1 MTTIVFEKNIM
12 VPMRDG
18 VRLATDVI
26 RLDGAGPQPVLMA
39 RTPYNKNLWL
49 GDNLP
54 VFDVFQAAQ
63 VGYTVVVQ
71 DTRGRFASEGE
82 FMPMFQE
89 RTDGVDAIQWAAAQ
103 PWSNGV
109 VGMFGGSYVGTTQW
123 LPAQEHPEALQAIAP
138 MVTFSDLYEGMQ
150 YQGGAKLL
158 HGLEWSLIMVFE
170 TLQRHTAK
178 GKALLP
184 DLAGLDMNAAVT
196 HLPLTDQPLLR
207 DLAPH
212 YHEWLAHPL
221 PGDFWQA
228 GSPSSAYEQITVPAL
243 NIGGWYDVFLWG
255 TLQNYIGMRQRG
267 GGEAVRQHQRLIIGP
282 WSHMNNFG
290 SYPERDFGMAASIR
304 AIDLT
309 GIHLRWFDH
318 WLKGIENGIDHE
330 RPVTLFVMGIDQWRT
345 EDDWPLPDTRY
356 RNYYLHSGGQANTLH
371 GDGTLSPDLPDDEPS
386 DTYLYNPLR
395 PVPTVGG
402 QVLIPGA
409 NGTGPRD
416 QRQVEERE
424 DVLVYTTPV
433 LDRPIEVTGP
443 VHLELFIASSVRDT
457 DFTGKLVDVYPDGR
471 AMILT
476 EGILRARY
484 HKSITE
490 PELLELDT
498 IYALR
503 LDLWATSNVF
513 LPGHR
518 IRLEVS
524 SSNFPRFARNTNTG
538 GDTANEGPDQCMAA
552 VNRIFHDTAHPS
564 HLILP
569 IIER

>member
-1 MTTIVFEKNIM
+1 MAAIVIEKNLM
-12 VPMRDG
+12 VPMHDG
-18 VRLATDVI
+18 VRLAADII
-26 RLDGAGPQPVLMA
+26 RLDEAGPQPVLMA
-39 RTPYNKNLWL
+39 RTPYNKDLWL
-49 GDNLP
+49 VDNLA
-54 VFDVFQAAQ
+54 VFDMFRAAQ
-63 VGYTVVVQ
+63 AGYTVIVQ

-82 FMPMFQE
+82 FTPMFQE
-89 RTDGVDAIQWAAAQ
+89 RADGVDAIQWAAAQ

-109 VGMFGGSYVGTTQW
+109 VGLFGGSYVGMTQW
-123 LPAQEHPEALQAIAP
+123 LPAQEQPKALRAIAP

-150 YQGGAKLL
+150 YQGGVKLL
-158 HGLEWSLIMVFE
+158 HGLEWSLAMSFE
-170 TLQRHTAK
+170 TARRRAAN
-178 GKALLP
+178 GERPLP
-184 DLAGLDMNAAVT
+184 DLTGLDRDAMAA
-196 HLPLTDQPLLR
+196 HLPLVDQPLLR
-207 DLAPH
+207 DLAP
-212 YHEWLAHPL
+212 YYNDWLAHPL
-221 PGDFWQA
+221 PGAFWQA
-228 GSPSSAYEQITVPAL
+228 GSPNSAYEQITVPAL

-267 GGEAVRQHQRLIIGP
+267 GSEAARQHQRLIIGP

-290 SYPERDFGMAASIR
+290 SYPEREFGMAASLR
-304 AIDLT
+304 ALDLT
-309 GIHLRWFDH
+309 GAHLRWFDC
-318 WLKGIENGIDHE
+318 WLKGVENGINQE
-330 RPVTLFVMGIDQWRT
+330 QPVTLFVMGIDQWRT
-345 EDDWPLPDTRY
+345 EDDWPLPDTQY
-356 RNYYLHSGGQANTLH
+356 RHYYLHSGGQANTLH
-371 GDGTLSPDLPDDEPS
+371 GDGLLSPEIPGDEPP

-424 DVLVYTTPV
+424 DVLVYSTPV

-443 VHLELFIASSVRDT
+443 IQLELFITSSALDT

-471 AMILT
+471 ALILT

-484 HKSITE
+484 HQSMTE
-490 PELLELDT
+490 PALLEPGT
-498 IYALR
+498 IYKLR
-503 LDLWATSNVF
+503 LDLWATANVF

-538 GDTANEGPDQCMAA
+538 GDCATEGADQCVAA
-552 VNRIFHDTAHPS
+552 VNRIFHDSAHPS